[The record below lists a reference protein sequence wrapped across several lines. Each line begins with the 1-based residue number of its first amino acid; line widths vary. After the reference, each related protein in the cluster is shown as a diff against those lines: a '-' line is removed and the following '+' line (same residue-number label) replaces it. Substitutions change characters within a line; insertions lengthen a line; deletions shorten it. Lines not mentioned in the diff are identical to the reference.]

1 MKQFFSVIFSV
12 IFFLFSSPI
21 LISAQIIPQKITN
34 INSIM
39 DQGSTRTC
47 LHGKPIGPLNQPNKG
62 KMITYATLNLD
73 GQCISGSE
81 GCEIWL
87 HNTGNMN
94 IDVNEDMLAYC
105 NNGQQSGHRNYCDD
119 TEKIEEEISYDV
131 DIKPGWTQVTDFTI
145 LSSKPGETRI
155 ALGHKKGDVL
165 AAESGT
171 VPSGNIAIQVSNRF
185 AAHVNWSYYAIGD
198 GQALPTEMG
207 AGAGTPVSEQNA
219 SQQLGTVN
227 NVGPTINLTQEGL
240 QEDCVTFYWDPYGRV
255 FDSQSLE
262 PMSGIRVNLLD
273 DKGKPAVVDGPFP
286 NYGITKID
294 NGIYNIL
301 VSKEADYQMSVDSPI
316 THLFTRNVSL
326 HPNYSTIYSDI
337 YLPGDIFH
345 EVPIPAN
352 PPKDFDYS
360 KYHHDIPLVAKGLP
374 YIMPVEDVFII
385 KSSVISAD
393 MGSFVNFKGR
403 VTFPRAKICLVG
415 KETKKVYGDCVNADK
430 YGNFTINIDKNKVAQ
445 EYLYIIAEKVNLTLP
460 IIKSNKIDISKVN
473 FQDENLAGYEPILNY
488 VEGYAYDDA
497 GKPMPKA
504 KVNIKLIDSDA
515 VFYST
520 TADDT
525 GFFTIYGK
533 NLPFPEYYFEINDG
547 KGGDPKVVTTS
558 KFVEM
563 NKAYLEGENLNLMN
577 STKNN
582 QPIINPATGKLNE
595 TEKNVKT
602 DSKEGISNTIKN
614 LINSKFIFV
623 LLILV
628 LLIPI
633 TIGMILYI
641 KKNK

>member
-1 MKQFFSVIFSV
+1 MKKFSSIFLI
-12 IFFLFSSPI
+12 IFVFLFVSPLFTVAQRI
-21 LISAQIIPQKITN
+21 NDIS
-34 INSIM
+34 SIM

-47 LHGKPIGPLNQPNKG
+47 LHGKPTGPLNQPNKD
-62 KMITYATLNLD
+62 KMILYATLNLD
-73 GQCISGSE
+73 GQCISGSS

-87 HNTGNMN
+87 HNSGNSN
-94 IDVNEDMLAYC
+94 IETNEKMLQKCKNGGTQNFCNKTDDIEDEINSDV
-105 NNGQQSGHRNYCDD
+105 S
-119 TEKIEEEISYDV
+119 V
-131 DIKPGWTQVTDFTI
+131 KPGWTQVTDFTF
-145 LSSKPGETRI
+145 LSSKLGETYI
-155 ALGHKKGDVL
+155 AINNLDKNVLGEGT
-165 AAESGT
+165 STT
-171 VPSGNIAIQVSNRF
+171 VPSGDVKIQVSSKY

-207 AGAGTPVSEQNA
+207 AGGGTPVGGQNP

-227 NVGPTINLTQEGL
+227 NIGPTINLTQEGL
-240 QEDCVTFYWDPYGRV
+240 QEDCITFYWDPYGRV
-255 FDSQSLE
+255 FDTQSLE

-273 DKGKPAVVDGPFP
+273 DKGRPAVIDGPFN

-301 VSKEADYQMSVDSPI
+301 VSKEANYQMSVVSPA

-326 HPNYSTIYSDI
+326 HPNYSTIYFDI

-360 KYHHDIPLVAKGLP
+360 KYHHDIPLVANGSP
-374 YIMPVEDVFII
+374 YIMPAEDVFVL
-385 KSSVISAD
+385 KSSVLSTD

-415 KETKKVYGDCVNADK
+415 KETKKVYGNCVNADK
-430 YGNFTINIDKNKVAQ
+430 YGNFIINIDKNKVAQ
-445 EYLYIIAEKVNLTLP
+445 EYLYIVAEKVNLTLP
-460 IIKSNKIDISKVN
+460 IIKSNNIDISKIN

-488 VEGYAYDDA
+488 VEGYAYNDT
-497 GKPMPKA
+497 GKIMPKA
-504 KVNIKLIDSDA
+504 KITVKLKDSDA
-515 VFYST
+515 IFYKT
-520 TADDT
+520 TTDDT

-533 NLPFPEYYFEINDG
+533 NLPFPEYYFEISDN
-547 KGGDPKVVTTS
+547 KGGLAKVVTTS
-558 KFVEM
+558 KFIEM
-563 NKAYLEGENLNLMN
+563 NKSYLDNENLNLMN

-582 QPIINPATGKLNE
+582 QSIINPTTGQLNE
-595 TEKNVKT
+595 IEKNVNKINL
-602 DSKEGISNTIKN
+602 KKNLSNSIKN
-614 LINSKFIFV
+614 IVNSKFIFV
-623 LLILV
+623 LFILV

>member
-1 MKQFFSVIFSV
+1 MKRFSSA
-12 IFFLFSSPI
+12 FLFLSI
-21 LISAQIIPQKITN
+21 LLLLLPVFVQAEKITN

-47 LHGKPIGPLNQPNKG
+47 LHGKPTGPLNQPNKG
-62 KMITYATLNLD
+62 KMITYATLNLE
-73 GQCISGSE
+73 GKCISDAS

-94 IDVNEDMLAYC
+94 IDTNEDMLKYC
-105 NNGQQSGHRNYCDD
+105 RNGQKSGPRNYCND
-119 TEKIEEEISYDV
+119 TGKIEDEISYEI
-131 DIKPGWTQVTDFTI
+131 DIEPGWTRVTDFTI
-145 LSSKPGETRI
+145 LSAKPGETVI
-155 ALGHKKGDVL
+155 AIGNKKGDVS
-165 AAESGT
+165 AAEPAT
-171 VPSGNIAIQVSNRF
+171 VPSGDIKIQVSNKY

-198 GQALPTEMG
+198 GQTLPTEMG
-207 AGAGTPVSEQNA
+207 AGGGTPIDDQNP
-219 SQQLGTVN
+219 SQQLGLVN
-227 NVGPTINLTQEGL
+227 DIGPTINLTQKGL
-240 QEDCVTFYWDPYGRV
+240 EEDCITFYWDPYGRV

-262 PMSGIRVNLLD
+262 PMSGVRVNLLD
-273 DKGKPAVVDGPFP
+273 DKGKPAVIDGPFN
-286 NYGITKID
+286 NYAITKVD

-301 VSKEADYQMSVDSPI
+301 VSKEGYYQMSVDSPT

-326 HPNYSTIYSDI
+326 HPNYPSIYSDI
-337 YLPGDIFH
+337 YLPGDVFY

-360 KYHHDIPLVAKGLP
+360 KYHHDIPLVAKGTP
-374 YIMPVEDVFII
+374 YIMPVEDVFVI
-385 KSSVISAD
+385 KSSVLSAD

-415 KETKKVYGDCVNADK
+415 KETKKVYGNCVNADE
-430 YGNFTINIDKNKVAQ
+430 YGNFTLNIDKKNASQ

-460 IIKSNKIDISKVN
+460 IIKSNNIDISKIN
-473 FQDENLAGYEPILNY
+473 FQDENLTGYEPILNY
-488 VEGYAYDDA
+488 VEGYAYDDV

-504 KVNIKLIDSDA
+504 KITVKLADSDTD
-515 VFYST
+515 FYST

-533 NLPFPEYYFEINDG
+533 NLPFPEYYFEISDG
-547 KGGDPKVVTTS
+547 KGGTSKVVTTS

-563 NKAYLEGENLNLMN
+563 NKSYLTDEKLNLMS

-582 QPIINPATGKLNE
+582 QQIINPKTGELNE
-595 TEKNVKT
+595 IEKNIKT
-602 DSKEGISNTIKN
+602 NSKEGISNTIKN
-614 LINSKFIFV
+614 IINSKFIFV
-623 LLILV
+623 LIILV

-633 TIGMILYI
+633 TIGMTLYI

>member
-1 MKQFFSVIFSV
+1 MKKFFSIFLLLFV
-12 IFFLFSSPI
+12 FIFLSPD
-21 LISAQIIPQKITN
+21 LINAQRITD
-34 INSIM
+34 ISSIM

-47 LHGKPIGPLNQPNKG
+47 LHGKPTGPLNQPNRD
-62 KMITYATLNLD
+62 KMIMSATLNLN
-73 GQCISGSE
+73 GQCIAGSA

-87 HNTGNMN
+87 HNSGNSN
-94 IDVNEDMLAYC
+94 IDVNEQILADC
-105 NNGQQSGHRNYCDD
+105 RNGSDRNYCDD
-119 TEKIEEEISYDV
+119 TTHEEEELARDV
-131 DIKPGWTQVTDFTI
+131 DVKPGWTQVTDFTI
-145 LSSKPGETRI
+145 LTSKPGETKI
-155 ALGHKKGDVL
+155 AVGNSDKNVLGEGT
-165 AAESGT
+165 ATT
-171 VPSGNIAIQVSNRF
+171 VPSGNINIQVSGRY

-240 QEDCVTFYWDPYGRV
+240 QENCVTFYWDPYGRV

-273 DKGKPAVVDGPFP
+273 DKGKPAVIDGPFN

-301 VSKEADYQMSVDSPI
+301 VSKEADYQMSVVSPA

-326 HPNYSTIYSDI
+326 HPNYSTVYSDI

-360 KYHHDIPLVAKGLP
+360 KYHHDIPLVAKGSP
-374 YIMPVEDVFII
+374 YIMPIEDVFVI
-385 KSSVISAD
+385 KSSVLSTD

-415 KETKKVYGDCVNADK
+415 KETKKVYGNCVNADK
-430 YGNFTINIDKNKVAQ
+430 YGNFIINIEKNKVAQ

-460 IIKSNKIDISKVN
+460 IIKSNNIDVSKIN
-473 FQDENLAGYEPILNY
+473 FQDKSLTGYEPILNY
-488 VEGYAYDDA
+488 VEGYAYDDS

-504 KVNIKLIDSDA
+504 KITVKLKDGNT
-515 VFYST
+515 VFYTT
-520 TADDT
+520 TADDA

-533 NLPFPEYYFEINDG
+533 NLPFPEYYFEIGDG
-547 KGGDPKVVTTS
+547 KGGAPKVMTTS
-558 KFVEM
+558 KFVEI
-563 NKAYLEGENLNLMN
+563 NKSYLEGEKLNLMN

-582 QPIINPATGKLNE
+582 QPIINPATGQLNE
-595 TEKNVKT
+595 IEKNINKPN
-602 DSKEGISNTIKN
+602 SKEAISNTIKN
-614 LINSKFIFV
+614 IVNSKFIFV
-623 LLILV
+623 LLILI

-633 TIGMILYI
+633 TIGMVLYI

>member
-1 MKQFFSVIFSV
+1 MKKFFSVFLLIYL
-12 IFFLFSSPI
+12 FLFSLPA
-21 LISAQIIPQKITN
+21 LTMAKITD
-34 INSIM
+34 ISSIM

-47 LHGKPIGPLNQPNKG
+47 LHGDPTGPLNQPNRD
-62 KMITYATLNLD
+62 KMIMYATLNLD
-73 GQCISGSE
+73 GQCISGSS

-87 HNTGNMN
+87 HNSANTN
-94 IDVNEDMLAYC
+94 IEVNEKILKDC
-105 NNGQQSGHRNYCDD
+105 KNGSDRNYCND
-119 TEKIEEEISYDV
+119 TTHEENELKKDV
-131 DIKPGWTQVTDFTI
+131 NIQPGWTQVTDFTF
-145 LSSKPGETRI
+145 LSAKPGKTKI
-155 ALGHKKGDVL
+155 AINNINKNVLGEGT
-165 AAESGT
+165 ATT
-171 VPSGNIAIQVSNRF
+171 VPSGKIKIQVSSRY
-185 AAHVNWSYYAIGD
+185 AAHVNWSYYAIGN

-207 AGAGTPVSEQNA
+207 AGAGTPVDDQNP
-219 SQQLGTVN
+219 SQQLGIVN

-240 QEDCVTFYWDPYGRV
+240 QEDCITFYWDPYGRV

-273 DKGKPAVVDGPFP
+273 DKGKPAIIDGPFN

-301 VSKEADYQMSVDSPI
+301 VSKEADYQMSVDSPV
-316 THLFTRNVSL
+316 THLFTRNISL
-326 HPNYSTIYSDI
+326 HPNYSAIYSDI

-360 KYHHDIPLVAKGLP
+360 KYHHDIPLVAKGTP
-374 YIMPVEDVFII
+374 YIMPVEDVFVI
-385 KSSVISAD
+385 KSSVLSAD

-415 KETKKVYGDCVNADK
+415 KETKKVYGNCVNADK
-430 YGNFTINIDKNKVAQ
+430 YGNFTINIDKNKIAQ

-460 IIKSNKIDISKVN
+460 IIKSNNIDISKIN
-473 FQDENLAGYEPILNY
+473 FEDENLTGYEPILNY

-504 KVNIKLIDSDA
+504 KITVKLIDSDT

-533 NLPFPEYYFEINDG
+533 NLPFPEYYFEIRDG
-547 KGGDPKVVTTS
+547 KGGVPKVVTTS

-563 NKAYLEGENLNLMN
+563 NKSYLTDEKLNLMS

-582 QPIINPATGKLNE
+582 QPIINPKTGELNKI
-595 TEKNVKT
+595 EKNINK
-602 DSKEGISNTIKN
+602 
-614 LINSKFIFV
+614 INSKENFSDSIKNMINSK
-623 LLILV
+623 LILV
-628 LLIPI
+628 LLVLALLIPV

>member
-1 MKQFFSVIFSV
+1 MRKFFSTLLFLGVFLILLPIFV
-12 IFFLFSSPI
+12 Q
-21 LISAQIIPQKITN
+21 AEKITN

-47 LHGKPIGPLNQPNKG
+47 LHGKPDGPIKQPNKS
-62 KMITYATLNLD
+62 KQIAYATLNLD
-73 GQCISGSE
+73 GQCIAGSA

-87 HNTGNMN
+87 HNSENMD
-94 IDVNEDMLAYC
+94 IDVNERILKDC
-105 NNGQQSGHRNYCDD
+105 KNGSTRNYCND
-119 TEKIEEEISYDV
+119 TTHEEDELAAQVDV
-131 DIKPGWTQVTDFTI
+131 KPGWTQVTDFTF
-145 LSSKPGETRI
+145 LSSKPGETII
-155 ALGHKKGDVL
+155 AIGDGNKKGNVF
-165 AAESGT
+165 AAEPGT
-171 VPSGNIAIQVSNRF
+171 VPNGDVKIQVSSKY

-198 GQALPTEMG
+198 GQTLPTEMG
-207 AGAGTPVSEQNA
+207 AGAGTPVDDQNP

-273 DKGKPAVVDGPFP
+273 DKGKPAVIDGPFP

-301 VSKEADYQMSVDSPI
+301 VSKEADYQMSVNSPA
-316 THLFTRNVSL
+316 THLFTRNVTL

-345 EVPIPAN
+345 EVPIPVN
-352 PPKDFDYS
+352 PPKDFDFS
-360 KYHHDIPLVAKGLP
+360 KYHHDIPLVAKGTP
-374 YIMPVEDVFII
+374 YIMPVEDVFVI
-385 KSSVISAD
+385 KSSVISTD

-403 VTFPRAKICLVG
+403 VTFPRAKVCLVG
-415 KETKKVYGDCVNADK
+415 KETKKVYGNCVNGDK
-430 YGNFTINIDKNKVAQ
+430 YGNFTINIDKNKIAQ

-460 IIKSNKIDISKVN
+460 IIKSNNIDISKIN
-473 FQDENLAGYEPILNY
+473 FQDENLTGYEPILNY

-497 GKPMPKA
+497 GKAMPKA
-504 KVNIKLIDSDA
+504 KITVKLIDSDT
-515 VFYST
+515 VFYTT

-533 NLPFPEYYFEINDG
+533 NLPFPEYYFEISDG
-547 KGGDPKVVTTS
+547 KGGAPKVVTTS
-558 KFVEM
+558 KFIET
-563 NKAYLEGENLNLMN
+563 NKSYLESEKLNLMN

-582 QPIINPATGKLNE
+582 QPIINPATGQLNE
-595 TEKNVKT
+595 IEKNINKT
-602 DSKEGISNTIKN
+602 NSKEAIANTIKN
-614 LINSKFIFV
+614 IINSKFIFV

-628 LLIPI
+628 LLVPI
-633 TIGMILYI
+633 TIGMVLYI

>member
-1 MKQFFSVIFSV
+1 MFFLM
-12 IFFLFSSPI
+12 IFFLFSFPV
-21 LISAQIIPQKITN
+21 LIEAQRITD
-34 INSIM
+34 ISSIM

-47 LHGKPIGPLNQPNKG
+47 LHGKPTGPLNQPRQG
-62 KMITYATLNLD
+62 KMVLSATLNLN
-73 GQCISGSE
+73 GQCIAGTA

-87 HNTGNMN
+87 HNSGNMN
-94 IDVNEDMLAYC
+94 VDVNEQILADC
-105 NNGQQSGHRNYCDD
+105 RNGSDRNYCDD
-119 TEKIEEEISYDV
+119 TSHEEEELARDV
-131 DIKPGWTQVTDFTI
+131 DIKPGWTQVTDFTF
-145 LSSKPGETRI
+145 LSSKPGETKI
-155 ALGHKKGDVL
+155 AINNINKNVLGEGT
-165 AAESGT
+165 ATT
-171 VPSGNIAIQVSNRF
+171 VPSGNVNIQVSGRY

-301 VSKEADYQMSVDSPI
+301 VSKEADYQMSVDVPE

-360 KYHHDIPLVAKGLP
+360 KYHHDIPLVAKGSP
-374 YIMPVEDVFII
+374 YVMPVEDVFVI
-385 KSSVISAD
+385 KSSVLSVD

-403 VTFPRAKICLVG
+403 VTFPKAKICLVG
-415 KETKKVYGDCVNADK
+415 KETKKIYGDCVNADK
-430 YGNFTINIDKNKVAQ
+430 YGNFTINIDKNKIAQ

-460 IIKSNKIDISKVN
+460 IIKSNNIDISKVN
-473 FQDENLAGYEPILNY
+473 FQDENLTGYEPILNY
-488 VEGYAYDDA
+488 VEGYAYDDS

-504 KVNIKLIDSDA
+504 KVTVKLKDDND
-515 VFYST
+515 VFYTT

-533 NLPFPEYYFEINDG
+533 NLPFLEYYFEIGDG
-547 KGGDPKVVTTS
+547 KGGAPKVVTTS

-563 NKAYLEGENLNLMN
+563 NKSYLEGENLNLMN

-582 QPIINPATGKLNE
+582 QPIINPATGELNE
-595 TEKNVKT
+595 IEKNTKT
-602 DSKEGISNTIKN
+602 NSKEGISNTIKN